1 MAVKNQT
8 KGHQL
13 CCVATPKIEV
23 TREELYFSRQKC
35 VDDDDHVCENT
46 CTSRCNAAS
55 EEEEA
60 KSAIFIAFCAARAT
74 CN

>member
-13 CCVATPKIEV
+13 CVATPKIEV
-23 TREELYFSRQKC
+23 TREELYFFRQKC
-35 VDDDDHVCENT
+35 DGDDHVCENT

-55 EEEEA
+55 KEEEEEA